1 MLTRIVTVSL
11 SGSVMILFLLLVRPL
26 LERYYKAGVRY
37 LLWMLLAL
45 RLLIPVPMTLPQP
58 RIRLSSL
65 PSS

>member
-26 LERYYKAGVRY
+26 LRRYYKSGVRY

-45 RLLIPVPMTLPQP
+45 QGKIILT
-58 RIRLSSL
+58 
-65 PSS
+65 